1 MYTYLKNKTMK
12 SAAKALSLATLMAS
26 TTTAWAQEA
35 SAAADATTTWFP
47 EVYSSS
53 VAYLLL
59 AMAFVLVLV
68 IYTLGN
74 ALRSAAEHHI
84 STKKA
89 GGAGVVIL
97 YLSSLSL
104 QAQDASGGSYDYVSA
119 NMVYGLLAIVIL
131 EVLVVFYLSSLITSM
146 LKKEEKMEEVAT
158 EASEEAQAA
167 AEKEKLPMGWME
179 VLYKV
184 NTEEDVKRLDLGHN
198 YDGIHELDNKVPSWW
213 QWAFA
218 ASVLFGVVYLFRYHI
233 LQTAPNQR
241 EELRI
246 AMEKADADIAKYM
259 AAKGEMID
267 ENTVAFLD
275 NSTDIA
281 KGRELY
287 LRPGACVACHG
298 EDGSGI
304 VGGYPGVGPNLVDEY
319 WLHGGSVQDVFKTIK
334 YGVPEKGMI
343 AWKDNYSAKEMAQI
357 TAFVLSLQGSN
368 PTQQKEPQGQLY
380 KTNNADNSQD
390 AADNE
395 EDDSDTAE
403 GDVAAL

>member
-1 MYTYLKNKTMK
+1 MNTSSIIKTIK
-12 SAAKALSLATLMAS
+12 SPGRVLPVALFMAAAPSL
-26 TTTAWAQEA
+26 WAQEVTA
-35 SAAADATTTWFP
+35 ETTWFP
-47 EVYSSS
+47 EVYSST

-74 ALRSAAEHHI
+74 ALRSAAEHHMR
-84 STKKA
+84 SKNA
-89 GGAGVVIL
+89 GGLGIVIL

-104 QAQDASGGSYDYVSA
+104 HAQDAAGGSYDYVSA

-131 EVLVVFYLSSLITSM
+131 EVMVVFYLSSLITTM
-146 LKKEEKMEEVAT
+146 LKKEEKMEDVAT

-167 AEKEKLPMGWME
+167 AAKEKLPMGWME
-179 VLYKV
+179 ALYEV

-198 YDGIHELDNKVPSWW
+198 YDGIRELDNKVPHWW
-213 QWAFA
+213 RYAFFA
-218 ASVLFGVVYLFRYHI
+218 TVIFGVVYLMRYHVFE
-233 LQTAPNQR
+233 TAPNQR
-241 EELRI
+241 QELRI
-246 AMEKADADIAKYM
+246 AMEKADAEIAKYM

-267 ENTVAFLD
+267 ENNVTFLD
-275 NSTDIA
+275 NAADIA

-287 LRPGACVACHG
+287 MRPGACAACHG

-319 WLHGGSVQDVFKTIK
+319 WIHGGSIQDVFKTIK

-343 AWKDNYSAKEMAQI
+343 AWKDSYSAKEMAQI

-368 PTQQKEPQGQLY
+368 PAQQKEPQGQLY
-380 KTNNADNSQD
+380 KRADADSSEE
-390 AADNE
+390 AATDNE
-395 EDDSDTAE
+395 DEDSEEAE
-403 GDVAAL
+403 ATNGDVASL

>member
-1 MYTYLKNKTMK
+1 
-12 SAAKALSLATLMAS
+12 
-26 TTTAWAQEA
+26 
-35 SAAADATTTWFP
+35 
-47 EVYSSS
+47 
-53 VAYLLL
+53 
-59 AMAFVLVLV
+59 
-68 IYTLGN
+68 
-74 ALRSAAEHHI
+74 
-84 STKKA
+84 
-89 GGAGVVIL
+89 
-97 YLSSLSL
+97 
-104 QAQDASGGSYDYVSA
+104 
-119 NMVYGLLAIVIL
+119 
-131 EVLVVFYLSSLITSM
+131 
-146 LKKEEKMEEVAT
+146 
-158 EASEEAQAA
+158 
-167 AEKEKLPMGWME
+167 
-179 VLYKV
+179 
-184 NTEEDVKRLDLGHN
+184 
-198 YDGIHELDNKVPSWW
+198 
-213 QWAFA
+213 
-218 ASVLFGVVYLFRYHI
+218 
-233 LQTAPNQR
+233 
-241 EELRI
+241 
-246 AMEKADADIAKYM
+246 MEKADADIAKYM

-267 ENTVAFLD
+267 ENTVTFLD

-368 PTQQKEPQGQLY
+368 PPQQKEPQGQLY
-380 KTNNADNSQD
+380 KTNNADNTPD